1 MLRGWYGY
9 ILAIFLAAG
18 GSAWSQTTLAP
29 SPTSDQPADWRQS
42 WDKPFGDKS
51 EASEKKQPQPSKP
64 VAVPAK
70 PVSRE
75 MPSVELPEMHV
86 DQVASPPSTVG
97 TGEIIFNSLEP
108 PPSAPPSE
116 WTEWTRKAS
125 WETADLLSHDLHLVF
140 EDYGNYFTWNGIGQ
154 MALGV
159 ALAAPIANTSADL
172 SIRNWYQNHN
182 KEPWEES
189 YAYSIKNAGEYT
201 YALPA
206 YFAIAIAGKGMQGLD
221 SLISDDG
228 SWIGEVG
235 QVSNEWGQRCIRAMA
250 VGTPMV
256 GLLQVGLGSTRPGLG
271 SSYWNPLG
279 ASHGVSGH
287 AYVGSI
293 PFLTAASMTDSPYL
307 KVPLVL
313 ASCLTGW
320 SRIQTDDHY
329 FSQVALGWWM
339 GYLAVRAVNR
349 TQDEERGIEFLPGSS
364 EGPGVSMLLR
374 Y

>member
-1 MLRGWYGY
+1 MFRGRWGY
-9 ILAIFLAAG
+9 ALTVFLATG
-18 GSAWSQTTLAP
+18 GWVFAQSAS
-29 SPTSDQPADWRQS
+29 SPPNAEQPADWHQS
-42 WDKPFGDKS
+42 WDKPLGEKS
-51 EASEKKQPQPSKP
+51 EASEKKQTSPSKP
-64 VAVPAK
+64 VTVPAQ

-75 MPSVELPEMHV
+75 SPSIELPEMHI
-86 DQVASPPSTVG
+86 DQTTSPPSSPAAGEVIFSPTESPPSTP
-97 TGEIIFNSLEP
+97 T
-108 PPSAPPSE
+108 SE
-116 WTEWTRKAS
+116 WSEWTRKAS
-125 WETADLLSHDLHLVF
+125 WETTDLLSHDVHLIL
-140 EDYGNYFTWNGIGQ
+140 EDYGNYFTWQGMGEI
-154 MALGV
+154 ALGV

-172 SIRNWYQNHN
+172 SIRNWYQRHN

-221 SLISDDG
+221 SVMFDDG

-256 GLLQVGLGSTRPGLG
+256 GLLQVGLGSTRPSLG
-271 SSYWNPLG
+271 SSYWNPLA

-293 PFLTAASMTDSPYL
+293 PFLTAASMTDSSYL

-349 TQDEERGIEFLPGSS
+349 TQDEERSIEFLPGSS